1 MKFRILFVIMIPAVI
16 GAGCGKQGTESL
28 PAVKAEQ
35 HSHAHEPAEKFVH
48 LAPAQLLHA
57 GLKLGLP
64 EERAVEGRINV
75 TGVARAEPNSRAS
88 VHPPI
93 HGYIDKIHVI
103 PGSFAR
109 AGTALATL
117 KHPAIIQLQEDYLKT
132 NSRLKF
138 LGQEK
143 QRQKDLQQ
151 DNVGYLRKLQQAE
164 ADYQTAQTELGALK
178 ARMEFLHLAP
188 PTNEN
193 AKLVS
198 EVSILAPIDG
208 TVEVININVGAY
220 VTEDKQLFEMVN
232 GRDLHLDLQVFEQ
245 DVERVAV
252 GQAVEVGVAGK
263 PARYPAR
270 IIAVGRQ
277 IDEQSRTL
285 SVHAHLIN
293 DNSALTLKPGMYLA
307 GGIEAAAVK
316 RPVVPE
322 EAVVQNA
329 NRAYIFVTKNEKDRF
344 EMLEVQTGAAADG
357 YVQITPFRALKS
369 DEKVVLS
376 GAYYLL
382 AEMRKGEGDES
393 GHAH

>member
-1 MKFRILFVIMIPAVI
+1 MKHRTLFSIIAPMVFVI
-16 GAGCGKQGTESL
+16 GCGKQNSTSL

-35 HSHAHEPAEKFVH
+35 HDHAHEPAEKFIH
-48 LAPAQLLHA
+48 LSPQQIQYA

-64 EERAVEGRINV
+64 EERAVEGKINV
-75 TGVARAEPNSRAS
+75 TGMARAEPNSRAS
-88 VHPPI
+88 VHAPI
-93 HGYIDKIHVI
+93 LGYIEKIHVI
-103 PGSFAR
+103 PGTFVR
-109 AGTALATL
+109 AGSALAAL

-138 LGQEK
+138 LSQEK

-151 DNVGYLRKLQQAE
+151 DNVGYLRKLQQSE
-164 ADYQTAQTELGALK
+164 SDYQTAVAELGALK

-188 PTNEN
+188 PANEN

-208 TVEVININVGAY
+208 TVEAININVGAY
-220 VTEDKQLFEMVN
+220 VTEDKALFEMVN

-293 DNSALTLKPGMYLA
+293 DNNALTLKPGMYLA
-307 GGIEAAAVK
+307 GRIEAAAVK
-316 RPVVPE
+316 RPAVPE

-329 NRAYIFVTKNEKDRF
+329 NRAYIFVTRNEKDRF
-344 EMLEVQTGAAADG
+344 EMLEVQTGAAADA
-357 YVQITPFRALKS
+357 YVQITPFRALKA

-382 AEMRKGEGDES
+382 AEMRKGEGGEH